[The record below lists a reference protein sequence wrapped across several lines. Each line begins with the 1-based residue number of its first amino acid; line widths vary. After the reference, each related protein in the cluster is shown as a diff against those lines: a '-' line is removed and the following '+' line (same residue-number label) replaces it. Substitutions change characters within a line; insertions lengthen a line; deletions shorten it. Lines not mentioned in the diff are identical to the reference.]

1 MERHVALLG
10 ILARL
15 WGALAVLVGVSMLL
29 LAAGAFALSAAPE
42 GETVTLAASL
52 TAVVF
57 VSIGI
62 FSLVWG
68 VAHMWAAALL
78 RRRAPSGRLL
88 TLARRHAHGVAEE
101 TLGLGVVNLLVFP
114 FGTALGGYALWILLT
129 HEGRR
134 LFEAAGRP
142 QADGAIR

>member
-1 MERHVALLG
+1 MDRHVRLLA
-10 ILARL
+10 ILASL
-15 WGALAVLVGVSMLL
+15 WGALAALVGVSMLL
-29 LAAGAFALSAAPE
+29 LAGGAFALSAGPE
-42 GETVTLAASL
+42 RETVSLAAGL

-57 VSIGI
+57 VSIGV

-68 VAHMWAAALL
+68 VAHMWAAILL
-78 RRRAPSGRLL
+78 RRRTPAGRLL
-88 TLARRHAHGVAEE
+88 

-134 LFEAAGRP
+134 MFEVAGRTP
-142 QADGAIR
+142 AEAEIR